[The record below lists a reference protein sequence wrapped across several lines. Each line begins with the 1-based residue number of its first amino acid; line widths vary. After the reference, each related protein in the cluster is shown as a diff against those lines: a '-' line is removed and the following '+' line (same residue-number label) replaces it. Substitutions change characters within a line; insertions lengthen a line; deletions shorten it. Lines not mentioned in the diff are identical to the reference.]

1 MLTREQLIEAQE
13 RIARERGTE
22 IQPTEKALIRRFP
35 STFSTHNVWNISQV
49 PDMAMFWLILLKLS
63 KDNPKMVERI
73 ILKLFDAFGDSLD
86 AFCRA
91 GSSNRISAWGSARLL
106 SLFAERFGLISQM
119 QASDFNMGL
128 ALITGAEVAEELT
141 SLVPW
146 KSISPDIDFPQ
157 TVVLGSK
164 FKTIR
169 TEKPIVTKT
178 GLSLPLRDIEE

>member
-1 MLTREQLIEAQE
+1 MPRIPFGAELEAIQAKNGELEKDEQALL
-13 RIARERGTE
+13 RR
-22 IQPTEKALIRRFP
+22 QPSLFA
-35 STFSTHNVWNISQV
+35 THNVWNFTQV
-49 PDMAMFWLILLKLS
+49 PDMAMFWLILFKLS

-73 ILKLFDAFGDSLD
+73 ILKLFDAFGDALD

-106 SLFAERFGLISQM
+106 SLFMERFGLISQL

-141 SLVPW
+141 ALVPW

-157 TVVLGSK
+157 TVVLGNK
-164 FKTIR
+164 FKAVRQIPT
-169 TEKPIVTKT
+169 T
-178 GLSLPLRDIEE
+178 GLTLPSTKG

>member
-1 MLTREQLIEAQE
+1 MVVGLTG
-13 RIARERGTE
+13 ARVVG
-22 IQPTEKALIRRFP
+22 KALGIIPDKTEEALARRFP
-35 STFSTHNVWNISQV
+35 STFATHNVWNFTQV
-49 PDMAMFWLILLKLS
+49 PDMAMFWLILFKLS

-73 ILKLFDAFGDSLD
+73 ILKLFDAFGDGLD

-119 QASDFNMGL
+119 QSADFNMGL

-164 FKTIR
+164 IKRFVRETP
-169 TEKPIVTKT
+169 TPIQTKD